1 MGRFQRYTIQ
11 LISILEGEERIEQKK
26 ILKVTMLEVF
36 LKLII
41 EIKPQIL
48 DTQRTPRRIN
58 TPIRTHL

>member
-48 DTQRTPRRIN
+48 DAQRTPRRIN
-58 TPIRTHL
+58 TPIHTHL